1 MSKLTKQIEG
11 EEFTRLLLESQK
23 RIWGL
28 ILSLVP
34 RGSDADDVMQETC
47 AVLWRKFSQFESG
60 TDFGAWAMRIAR
72 FQVMSYYNRRR
83 RAQARLSDETI
94 ESIASTL
101 AEPRWEASARSEA
114 LSECLR
120 KLKARELDLVH
131 RRYTTEDK
139 IKEIA
144 VAYGVATDAIYKALG
159 RLKVRLLGCV
169 QSTIQARE
177 AL

>member
-1 MSKLTKQIEG
+1 MNNSTKQIDG
-11 EEFTRLLLESQK
+11 EEFTRLLLENQK

-47 AVLWRKFSQFESG
+47 AVLWRKFDQFEAG
-60 TDFGAWAMRIAR
+60 TNFGAWALRIAR
-72 FQVMSYYNRRR
+72 LQVMSYYNRRR

-101 AEPRWEASARSEA
+101 AEPRWEASVRSEA

-131 RRYTTEDK
+131 RRYTAEDK
-139 IKEIA
+139 IEEIA
-144 VAYGVATDAIYKALG
+144 AALGSTTHSIYKALA
-159 RLKVRLLGCV
+159 RLQVRLLGCV
-169 QSTIQARE
+169 QSTIQAKE
-177 AL
+177 AS